1 MSVKFKLY
9 QDKRRTSAFSGKW
22 YARTVVSNV
31 VSTEQIAEK
40 IQRNCSMK
48 KSDVTAVLQELSEVF
63 REELLDGNRVIID
76 GIGSFKVGMSS
87 GPADSS
93 ADWSVTKNLRGSHIV
108 FKPETIDTVSAG
120 TRTRTAAALRDI
132 EFEKLGEYSLGDG
145 GDDES
150 QEP

>member
-1 MSVKFKLY
+1 MY

-93 ADWSVTKNLRGSHIV
+93 ADWSVTK
-108 FKPETIDTVSAG
+108 P
-120 TRTRTAAALRDI
+120 
-132 EFEKLGEYSLGDG
+132 
-145 GDDES
+145 
-150 QEP
+150 